1 MSHDDLCAAVP
12 RSLRVRGSIA
22 IAGVRLPTTIFMVA
36 VAALALSAALI
47 VTGTPVSES
56 LSIVAPPAAAAV
68 AVHEVRWRGYGVIAV
83 LLILILA
90 NFVLGAFK
98 QRVDLTDGKLYTLS
112 QGTNSIMGKLDGPVR
127 IRYYFSQGDANVPLP
142 LKAFGRRV
150 EDLLAEYRQAGRGK
164 VTVEKFDR

>member
-68 AVHEVRWRGYGVIAV
+68 AAHEVRWRGYGVIAV
-83 LLILILA
+83 LLMLLRHIGRPQCLEWSA
-90 NFVLGAFK
+90 ASVWCDGAPP
-98 QRVDLTDGKLYTLS
+98 RVMCTAA
-112 QGTNSIMGKLDGPVR
+112 V
-127 IRYYFSQGDANVPLP
+127 
-142 LKAFGRRV
+142 
-150 EDLLAEYRQAGRGK
+150 LAERG
-164 VTVEKFDR
+164 DDDA